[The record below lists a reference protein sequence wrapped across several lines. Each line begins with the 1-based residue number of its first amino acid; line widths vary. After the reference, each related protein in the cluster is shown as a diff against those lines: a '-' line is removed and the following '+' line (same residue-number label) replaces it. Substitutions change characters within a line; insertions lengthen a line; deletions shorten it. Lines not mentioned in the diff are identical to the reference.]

1 MSDRRRELVCLT
13 LVLQGMGRRGAT
25 VASDAEIPVGQSAVV
40 DNGPK
45 LRVPPVLAKVAA
57 VIEDDL
63 SAMAMEVYRE
73 WNRDR
78 AHWVDVN
85 TRGVL
90 VTVLSE
96 HLVDTVTTIR
106 TQ

>member
-1 MSDRRRELVCLT
+1 MSDSRRELVCLT

-25 VASDAEIPVGQSAVV
+25 VAGDAEIPVGQPAIV

-45 LRVPPVLAKVAA
+45 LRVPPILAGPAA
-57 VIEDDL
+57 VIENDL

-78 AHWVDVN
+78 THRVDVN

>member
-1 MSDRRRELVCLT
+1 MSDSRRELVCLT
-13 LVLQGMGRRGAT
+13 LILQGMGRSGAT
-25 VASDAEIPVGQSAVV
+25 VAGDAEIPVGQSAIV

-45 LRVPPVLAKVAA
+45 LRVPPILAESAA

-78 AHWVDVN
+78 THRVDVN
-85 TRGVL
+85 TRSVW
-90 VTVLSE
+90 VTVLSK

>member
-1 MSDRRRELVCLT
+1 MSDSRRELVCLT

-25 VASDAEIPVGQSAVV
+25 VAGDAEIPVGQSAIV
-40 DNGPK
+40 DNRPK
-45 LRVPPVLAKVAA
+45 LRVPPILAVPSA